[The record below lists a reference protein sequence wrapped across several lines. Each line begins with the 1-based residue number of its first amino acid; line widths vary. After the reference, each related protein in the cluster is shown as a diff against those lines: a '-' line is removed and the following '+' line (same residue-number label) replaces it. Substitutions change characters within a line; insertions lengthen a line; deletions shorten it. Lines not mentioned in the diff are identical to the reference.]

1 VAAEKS
7 LLQGHLSTV
16 DIDAISLEAALLD
29 ADVAISRS
37 RDLKLRLVELRAE
50 LDAERVRS
58 EALAAALDE
67 SRALY
72 NEILQN
78 RAYRTASKVWLIRGV
93 LGA

>member
-1 VAAEKS
+1 M
-7 LLQGHLSTV
+7 
-16 DIDAISLEAALLD
+16 
-29 ADVAISRS
+29 
-37 RDLKLRLVELRAE
+37 LRLVELRAE